1 LWPFTRLHI
10 LVLVFSAVIYLAVG
24 FLPEMQLIPDIL
36 LRSLLI
42 VVAFTIV
49 MKVFRISDD
58 ASLLFDTII
67 KYLRRKN

>member
-1 LWPFTRLHI
+1 
-10 LVLVFSAVIYLAVG
+10 
-24 FLPEMQLIPDIL
+24 MQLIPDIL